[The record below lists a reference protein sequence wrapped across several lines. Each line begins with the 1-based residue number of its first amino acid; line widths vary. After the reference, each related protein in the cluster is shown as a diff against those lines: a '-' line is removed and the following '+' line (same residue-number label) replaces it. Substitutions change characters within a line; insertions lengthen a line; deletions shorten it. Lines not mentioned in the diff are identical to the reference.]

1 MATRQQFKQ
10 SEAERRRRHFSEEF
24 KQKKVREIEQKS
36 TTIAEVSRQY
46 DVRQNNVSGW
56 MAKYGKN
63 YMKGARIIVESDS
76 DTTKILLLKTQV
88 AELERI
94 IGQKQVQLDFKD
106 KMIELAEEAY
116 GVDIKKKFDPK
127 PSSGTGSTGNNSNA
141 A

>member
-10 SEAERRRRHFSEEF
+10 SGSERRRRHFSEEF

-46 DVRQNNVSGW
+46 DVRQNNVSRW

-94 IGQKQVQLDFKD
+94 IGPKQVQLDFKD